1 MGGKGGKVGTQLTGS
16 GGSNSVGVFLYVS
29 LVKENTMTFSEL
41 WHDCKSFS
49 NLFLLFPLNSSFIFM
64 VVVMVVGWEGSFW
77 CSKRVFRILSVHQ
90 PAEINYIILGYLISC

>member
-41 WHDCKSFS
+41 WHDYKSFS
-49 NLFLLFPLNSSFIFM
+49 D
-64 VVVMVVGWEGSFW
+64 
-77 CSKRVFRILSVHQ
+77 
-90 PAEINYIILGYLISC
+90 